1 MPNTRAAALPI
12 GREQRTVTD
21 ARATYL
27 HHRTEPCRR
36 PQTTHLSSTPTRP
49 TPMLALSHGLVSTHV
64 HHATDW
70 PVGASQM
77 SRNWRSS
84 AGHSCGRA
92 RPRTA
97 APTALTLAEAPA
109 PAMLTPREHSQATKS
124 CRSSL
129 QMAGA
134 SGGGTRGAQT
144 MERPHYCPAART
156 LPPIARADCGSIAAT
171 APSSFPASMKGGTST
186 CGSTPPDSRNAHPRS
201 KGDSSEREGSG
212 VGAAGVQVCC
222 SFTRH
227 HCPCL
232 VTRPRRLVLPHAVSY
247 LSILQDRGD
256 SGDNAATVRKASRRY
271 HLRPL
276 RPWWW
281 S

>member
-1 MPNTRAAALPI
+1 MQSTETRAHSVPLHGRAETNRRRQTIPVASMASRTTPVAAL
-12 GREQRTVTD
+12 
-21 ARATYL
+21 A
-27 HHRTEPCRR
+27 
-36 PQTTHLSSTPTRP
+36 
-49 TPMLALSHGLVSTHV
+49 HGLVSTHA
-64 HHATDW
+64 HHAADW
-70 PVGASQM
+70 SVGASQM

-84 AGHSCGRA
+84 AGHSCGHA

-97 APTALTLAEAPA
+97 ASTALTLAQAPE

-186 CGSTPPDSRNAHPRS
+186 SGSTPPDSRNAHPRS

-212 VGAAGVQVCC
+212 AGAAGVQVCC

-227 HCPCL
+227 H
-232 VTRPRRLVLPHAVSY
+232 
-247 LSILQDRGD
+247 LSLI
-256 SGDNAATVRKASRRY
+256 
-271 HLRPL
+271 HI
-276 RPWWW
+276 
-281 S
+281 